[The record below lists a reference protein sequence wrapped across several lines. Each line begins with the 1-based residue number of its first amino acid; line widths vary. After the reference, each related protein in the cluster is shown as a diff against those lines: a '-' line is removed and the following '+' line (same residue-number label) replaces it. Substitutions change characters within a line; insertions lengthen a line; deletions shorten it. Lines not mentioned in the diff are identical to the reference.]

1 MSFSIQIKGSAAK
14 ELQTLAKP
22 DRIRIIKAIDLLA
35 ESPFSGKA
43 LKGGLRGLRSLREGR
58 YRVLYE
64 IENNALTV
72 LVIRVAHRSGVYQ

>member
-1 MSFSIQIKGSAAK
+1 MSFSIQIKGSAAR

-35 ESPFSGKA
+35 ENPFSGKA
-43 LKGGLRGLRSLREGR
+43 LKGRLRGLRSLRAGG

-64 IENNALTV
+64 VQNNALIV
-72 LVIRVAHRSGVYQ
+72 LAISVAHQSGVYR

>member
-43 LKGGLRGLRSLREGR
+43 LKGGLRGLRSLRASH

-72 LVIRVAHRSGVYQ
+72 LVIRVAHRSGVYR